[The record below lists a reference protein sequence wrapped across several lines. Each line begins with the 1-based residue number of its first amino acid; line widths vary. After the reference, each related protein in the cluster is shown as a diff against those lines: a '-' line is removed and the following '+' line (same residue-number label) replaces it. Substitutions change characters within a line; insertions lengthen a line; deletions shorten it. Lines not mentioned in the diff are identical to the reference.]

1 VSRGERGSDPF
12 ANDVTF
18 VLILSTL
25 CNLRCRYCYQLP
37 DLANPARMSQEQ
49 LALIFS
55 RVAAHYQEAPSM
67 SIRFAWQG
75 GEALLIEPDYFRAAM
90 AAQRRAFT
98 GSPHRVVNVLQT
110 NLTVLDDERVAML
123 VECFDGVGVSHDVV
137 GDLRVDAGGR
147 TRHATVVRHLDRL
160 IAEGI
165 PLGGI
170 TVLTRQNVDHIAEIY
185 AFWRERSLPFRLVPV
200 HRGPAPMPD
209 GTALTPEEVRQ
220 AFCECADLWMA
231 DEQSTTSVAP
241 LSELVDGIIHRHMPG
256 AGVLPYDKDRREV
269 VFIVHSNGSTNGIND
284 LIDSDVNYGNIFDAD
299 LATLLAGAGH
309 RRAARRAR
317 ALMQATCT
325 ECPFHGNACSG
336 HPVGEGDKELVERDA
351 DDAVICTITRG
362 TLAHIERRLVRLNV
376 IDVVTGELRLQT
388 P

>member
-1 VSRGERGSDPF
+1 MAERGSDRF

-37 DLANPARMSQEQ
+37 ELANPARMSLEQ
-49 LALIFS
+49 LATVFS
-55 RVAAHYQEAPSM
+55 RVAEHYQDAASL

-75 GEALLIEPDYFRAAM
+75 GETLLIEPDYFRSAM
-90 AAQRRAFT
+90 AAQRHAFT
-98 GSPHRVVNVLQT
+98 GSPHHVVNVLQT

-123 VECFDGVGVSHDVV
+123 TECFDGVGVSHDVV

-147 TRHATVVRHLDRL
+147 TRHDTVVRHLDRL
-160 IAEGI
+160 IAEGL

-209 GTALTPEEVRQ
+209 DTALTPEEVKQ
-220 AFCECADLWMA
+220 ALCECADLWMA
-231 DEQSTTSVAP
+231 DDQATSSVAP
-241 LSELVDGIIHRHMPG
+241 LSELVDGIIHRHTPG
-256 AGVLPYDKDRREV
+256 GRFLPYDKDRREA
-269 VFIVHSNGSTNGIND
+269 VFIVHTNGSTNGING
-284 LIDSDVNYGNIFDAD
+284 LIDPGAGYGNIFEAD
-299 LATLLAGAGH
+299 LATLLAGTGH
-309 RRAARRAR
+309 QQAAERAR
-317 ALMQATCT
+317 ALMQATCP

-336 HPVGEGDKELVERDA
+336 HPVGEGDKELVETDA
-351 DDAVICTITRG
+351 DGAVVCTITRG
-362 TLAHIERRLVRLNV
+362 TLAHVERRLVQLNV
-376 IDVVTGELRLQT
+376 IDVVTGELRLET

>member
-1 VSRGERGSDPF
+1 MGERGDRF

-49 LALIFS
+49 LATVFS
-55 RVAAHYQEAPSM
+55 RVAAHYQHAPPL

-75 GEALLIEPDYFRAAM
+75 GETLLIEPDYFRSAM
-90 AAQRRAFT
+90 AAQRRAFAA
-98 GSPHRVVNVLQT
+98 SPHRVVNVLQT

-147 TRHATVVRHLDRL
+147 TRHGTVVRHLDRL

-170 TVLTRQNVDHIAEIY
+170 TVLTRRNVDHIAEIY
-185 AFWRERSLPFRLVPV
+185 AFWGERSLPFRLVPV
-200 HRGPAPMPD
+200 HRGPAPVPD
-209 GTALTPEEVRQ
+209 DAALTPEEVRQ
-220 AFCECADLWMA
+220 AFCECVDLWMA
-231 DEQSTTSVAP
+231 DDQPAISVAP
-241 LSELVDGIIHRHMPG
+241 LAELVDGIIHRHRPG
-256 AGVLPYDKDRREV
+256 GRILAYDKDRREA
-269 VFIVHSNGSTNGIND
+269 VFIVHTDGSTSGING
-284 LIDSDVNYGNIFDAD
+284 LIDPRIGYGSIFEAD
-299 LATLLAGAGH
+299 LATLLAGPGH
-309 RRAARRAR
+309 QRAAARAR

-325 ECPFHGNACSG
+325 SCPFHGNACSG
-336 HPVGEGDKELVERDA
+336 HPVGEGDKELVETDA
-351 DDAVICTITRG
+351 NGAVICTITRG
-362 TLAHIERRLVRLNV
+362 TLAHIERRLVDLDV
-376 IDVVTGELRLQT
+376 IDVVTGELRLPT

>member
-1 VSRGERGSDPF
+1 MSAGERGSDPF

-37 DLANPARMSQEQ
+37 DLANPARMSLEQ
-49 LALIFS
+49 LATIFS
-55 RVAAHYQEAPSM
+55 RVAVHYQDASPL

-75 GEALLIEPDYFRAAM
+75 GEALLIEPEYFRLAL
-90 AAQRRAFT
+90 AAQRLAFA

-110 NLTVLDDERVAML
+110 NLTILDDERVAML

-137 GDLRVDAGGR
+137 GGLRVDAGGR
-147 TRHATVVRHLDRL
+147 TRHETVVRHLDRL
-160 IAEGI
+160 IDEGI

-170 TVLTRQNVDHIAEIY
+170 SVLTRQNVGHIAEIY
-185 AFWRERSLPFRLVPV
+185 AFWRDRSLPFRLVPV

-209 GTALTPEEVRQ
+209 DTALTPAEVRQ

-231 DEQSTTSVAP
+231 DDQSKVSVAP
-241 LSELVDGIIHRHMPG
+241 LSELVDGIIHRHTPDSRI
-256 AGVLPYDKDRREV
+256 LPYDKDRREV
-269 VFIVHSNGSTNGIND
+269 VFVVHTNGSTNGING
-284 LIDSDVNYGNIFDAD
+284 LIDPDIGYGNIFDAD

-309 RRAARRAR
+309 QRAAGRAR
-317 ALMQATCT
+317 ALMQATCS

-336 HPVGEGDKELVERDA
+336 HPVGEGDKELVETDA
-351 DDAVICTITRG
+351 DGAVICTITRG
-362 TLAHIERRLVRLNV
+362 TLAHIERRLVQLNV
-376 IDVVTGELRLQT
+376 IDVVTGELRLQA

>member
-1 VSRGERGSDPF
+1 VSTGERGNDPF

-37 DLANPARMSQEQ
+37 DLANPARMSLDQ
-49 LALIFS
+49 LAVIFS
-55 RVAAHYQEAPSM
+55 RVAVHYQDAPPM

-75 GEALLIEPDYFRAAM
+75 GEPLLIEPDYFRAAM
-90 AAQRRAFT
+90 AAERRAFA

-110 NLTVLDDERVAML
+110 NLTLLDDERVAML

-147 TRHATVVRHLDRL
+147 TRHRTVVRHLDQL

-170 TVLTRQNVDHIAEIY
+170 TVLTRQNVDHIAAIY

-209 GTALTPEEVRQ
+209 DTALTPEEVRQ
-220 AFCECADLWMA
+220 ALCECVDLWMA
-231 DEQSTTSVAP
+231 DDQSTMSVAP
-241 LSELVDGIIHRHMPG
+241 LSELVDGIIHRHTPG
-256 AGVLPYDKDRREV
+256 GRVVPYDKDRREV
-269 VFIVHSNGSTNGIND
+269 VFVVHTNGSTNGINGLTD
-284 LIDSDVNYGNIFDAD
+284 PDISYGNIFDSD

-309 RRAARRAR
+309 QLAAGRTR
-317 ALMQATCT
+317 ALIEATCS
-325 ECPFHGNACSG
+325 ECPFHGSACSG
-336 HPVGEGDKELVERDA
+336 HPIGEGDKELVETGA

-362 TLAHIERRLVRLNV
+362 TLAHIERRLVQLNV
-376 IDVVTGELRLQT
+376 IDVVTGELRT
-388 P
+388 PGP